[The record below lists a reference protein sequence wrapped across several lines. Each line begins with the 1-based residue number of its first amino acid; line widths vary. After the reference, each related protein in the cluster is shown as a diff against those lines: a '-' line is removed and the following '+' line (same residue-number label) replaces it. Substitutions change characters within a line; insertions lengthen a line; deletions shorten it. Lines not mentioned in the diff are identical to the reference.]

1 MPGKKAKDRS
11 GWKTRRILVRVS
23 ESDYQ
28 AIKQISEAR
37 GLSVSDLVRISI
49 LPGKSEPQ
57 ED

>member
-11 GWKTRRILVRVS
+11 DWKTRRLLIRVS

-28 AIKQISEAR
+28 AIKQIAEAR